1 MNTIVSDTTTLIV
14 LSKLDRYD
22 LLKNVFEKV
31 FIPKAVITELSKKP
45 DGISEKIL
53 ECSFFQIKEIS
64 DRRLFTLLSDM
75 LDEGESEAIVLSKE
89 MKLMLLIDEKKGRKI
104 AKSMNIKIIGLLGV
118 LIVNV
123 KKGFLSQSE
132 AIGILKQIKEL
143 KFRVAKRLEDS
154 FLKQLS

>member
-14 LSKLDRYD
+14 LSKLDKYD
-22 LLKNVFEKV
+22 LLKNIFNKV
-31 FIPKAVITELSKKP
+31 FIPKAVMTELSKKP
-45 DGISEKIL
+45 DGVGKKIL
-53 ECSFFQIKEIS
+53 ECSFFQTKEIS
-64 DRRLFTLLSDM
+64 DKKLFTLLSDM

-118 LIVNV
+118 LIINV
-123 KKGFLSQSE
+123 KKDFLSQSE

-143 KFRVAKRLEDS
+143 KFRVSKRLEDS
-154 FLKQLS
+154 FLKQLL